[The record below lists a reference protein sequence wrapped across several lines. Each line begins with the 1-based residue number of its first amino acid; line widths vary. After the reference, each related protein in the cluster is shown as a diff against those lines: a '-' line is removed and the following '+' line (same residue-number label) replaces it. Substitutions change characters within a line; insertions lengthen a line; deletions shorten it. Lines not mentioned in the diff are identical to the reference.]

1 MPSAENIGIVILAAG
16 ASRRLGEPKQLLEYN
31 GEVLLIHVITEAL
44 NSNASPVIVIL
55 GSNADSISKIIDKK
69 NVDIVENKEWVEGMA
84 SSVRLG
90 LTTLNE
96 KRPGADAVIF
106 TVCDQPYVSSSILNE
121 LISTY
126 HKTGKQIVAC
136 NYGDSTGPPSLFD
149 KSLFPELMQLK
160 GDAGAKK
167 IIPHHINEVA
177 IVQFP
182 EGKFD
187 IDTREDYNNIVN
199 GK

>member
-1 MPSAENIGIVILAAG
+1 LPSAENIGIVVLAAG

-31 GEVLLIHVITEAL
+31 GEFLLLHVITEAL

-55 GSNADSISKIIDKK
+55 GSNADSISKKIDKK
-69 NVDIVENKEWVEGMA
+69 NVEIVENKEWEEGMA

-90 LTTLNE
+90 LSTLNE
-96 KRPGADAVIF
+96 KKPDTDAVIF
-106 TVCDQPYVSSSILNE
+106 TVCDQPYISSSILNE
-121 LISTY
+121 LINTY
-126 HKTGKQIVAC
+126 HKSGKKIVAC

-149 KSLFPELMQLK
+149 KTLFPELMQLK

-167 IIPHHINEVA
+167 IIQHHINEAA